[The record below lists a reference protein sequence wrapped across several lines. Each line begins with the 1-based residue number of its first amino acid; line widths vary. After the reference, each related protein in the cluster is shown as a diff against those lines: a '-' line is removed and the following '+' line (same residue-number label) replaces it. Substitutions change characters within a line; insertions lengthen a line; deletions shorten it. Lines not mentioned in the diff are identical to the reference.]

1 MRVGIIGAGFMG
13 AIHAQVYRDLPHTE
27 LVAVTDLDPARA
39 RRAAGGSDCAV
50 FSDYHEMFAQSAL
63 DVVSICTKDDLHR
76 EPALAAAAAG
86 VHIMLEKPIAATL
99 EDAAAI
105 SRAAHAAGVRLGVGY
120 LLRFDPRY
128 ALARQALQD
137 GRLGEL
143 THVTAKR
150 SSPHTEGP
158 SRYGGSLPLALH
170 VTVHDLD
177 LIYWLTGKKVR
188 RVYAQAATKLLGGSG
203 TEDSVFAILTLEDGV
218 VANLESSWALP
229 STSEDETRRPPHAAR
244 YPRPRR
250 GRLWQIR
257 PLPGGRGGRRLPR
270 HPALAGDRR
279 AGPRGHQ
286 RRAYWFYGG
295 RPDGFGHRGRRRGGD
310 RIAEGG
316 AGDHRI
322 EPRGNGHCVMKT
334 PHPSRASPASQ
345 PVGSGR
351 VK

>member
-1 MRVGIIGAGFMG
+1 MRVGVIGAGFMG
-13 AIHAQVYRDLPHTE
+13 AIHAQVYRDLPQTE
-27 LVAVTDLDPARA
+27 LVAVTDLDTARA
-39 RRAAGGSDCAV
+39 RRAAGGDDCAV
-50 FSDYHEMFAQSAL
+50 FTDYREMFARSAL

-99 EDAAAI
+99 EDAVVISKAAQE
-105 SRAAHAAGVRLGVGY
+105 AGVRLGVGY

-128 ALARQALQD
+128 ALARQALED

-229 STSEDETRRPPHAAR
+229 GTSKTKLDARLALLGTRGLAEVDCGESGLYLADEAGVD
-244 YPRPRR
+244 YPDTQHWPT
-250 GRLWQIR
+250 I
-257 PLPGGRGGRRLPR
+257 GGRVRGDIKEELAGFIEDVRTGSASVADGEAATESLKV
-270 HPALAGDRR
+270 ALAIIESSR
-279 AGPRGHQ
+279 AGTV
-286 RRAYWFYGG
+286 
-295 RPDGFGHRGRRRGGD
+295 
-310 RIAEGG
+310 I
-316 AGDHRI
+316 
-322 EPRGNGHCVMKT
+322 
-334 PHPSRASPASQ
+334 SL
-345 PVGSGR
+345 
-351 VK
+351 